1 MASKGMI
8 GGALGSKQNKGIVRS
23 WYDPMGIYPTSN
35 KLFGENDGPDYSA
48 EEAAQA
54 AAMADQKA
62 ATGEF
67 INRGPAVYGVG
78 DEYMTEDLGPSE
90 MQGITSDPRY
100 REMELSALRDLE
112 NQSRDGFSATDRAAM
127 ARTEMEANRA
137 NRGRQGAIMQ
147 NMQARGMGG
156 SGMDLVAQMS
166 SAQDANDMEA
176 LRSLEREGQAQELRQ
191 GATARM
197 GSMATGLQGRD
208 FSQAAQKAQAAD
220 RVAAFNNQLAN
231 SANQTNWNRGN
242 SVADQNVG
250 ARANFSK
257 DIYNARQGQG
267 KLDYDYSVEG
277 QNRKMLANAEA
288 ERKAAGGGQL
298 AGSLVG
304 GVVGGYFGKSP
315 QAVQAG
321 AQVGGEAGSAGGASS
336 YRNQKYA
343 SDEACKENIRSE
355 HPLEIEAFLDSLSP
369 KSFDY
374 KDGEG
379 KKNAHGV
386 IAQDLEK
393 SNIGRG
399 IVVEDERGVKNIS
412 MPDAI
417 SALFEAVSLLNR
429 KTKGMS

>member
-1 MASKGMI
+1 MGLQKQYKGTART
-8 GGALGSKQNKGIVRS
+8 ALDPSGMPQISDPLGISDR
-23 WYDPMGIYPTSN
+23 
-35 KLFGENDGPDYSA
+35 LFGKQDKVDYSA
-48 EEAAQA
+48 DEAEQAQA
-54 AAMADQKA
+54 VADRRAAYDD
-62 ATGEF
+62 F
-67 INRGPAVYGVG
+67 IASGPAVYDVG
-78 DEYMTEDLGPSE
+78 GEYTTKDLGPSE
-90 MQGITSDPRY
+90 MQGITTDPRY

-166 SAQDANDMEA
+166 SSQDANDMEA
-176 LRSLEREGQAQELRQ
+176 LRSLEREGQAQQLRQ
-191 GATARM
+191 GATEKI
-197 GSMATGLQGRD
+197 GGLASRYQDRD
-208 FSQAAQKAQAAD
+208 FAQAAQKAQAAD
-220 RVAAFNNQLAN
+220 RVRLFNTQLAN
-231 SANQTNWNRGN
+231 STGATNWERARG
-242 SVADQNVG
+242 VADKNITANDGFKKDAFG
-250 ARANFSK
+250 ARLDRSEFNHDYASS
-257 DIYNARQGQG
+257 RQQ
-267 KLDYDYSVEG
+267 
-277 QNRKMLANAEA
+277 RKMLEDAQAE
-288 ERKAAGGGQL
+288 KKAGGVGQM
-298 AGSLVG
+298 AGGLVG
-304 GVVGGYFGKSP
+304 GVVGGIYGGP
-315 QAVQAG
+315 GGAQAG
-321 AQVGGEAGSAGGASS
+321 AQGGSIVGQSAGADN
-336 YRNQKYA
+336 YRNQRYR
-343 SDEACKENIRSE
+343 SDEACKENIRNE

-379 KKNAHGV
+379 KKNSHGV

>member
-1 MASKGMI
+1 MGLPKQYKGTART
-8 GGALGSKQNKGIVRS
+8 ALDPSGMPQISDPLGISDRLLGKQDKV
-23 WYDPMGIYPTSN
+23 
-35 KLFGENDGPDYSA
+35 DYSA
-48 EEAAQA
+48 DEATQA
-54 AAMADQKA
+54 AAMAEQKA

-78 DEYMTEDLGPSE
+78 EKYTSQDLGPSE
-90 MQGITSDPRY
+90 MHGITSDPRY

-176 LRSLEREGQAQELRQ
+176 LRSLEREGQAQQLRQ
-191 GATARM
+191 GATSRM

-220 RVAAFNNQLAN
+220 RVTAFNNQLAN
-231 SANQTNWNRGN
+231 SANQANWNRGN
-242 SVADQNVG
+242 DVSDKNIG
-250 ARANFSK
+250 ARAGFNK

-267 KLDYDYSVEG
+267 QLDYDYSAEG

-304 GVVGGYFGKSP
+304 GVAGGFFGKSP
-315 QAVQAG
+315 EAAQAG
-321 AQVGGEAGSAGGASS
+321 AQIGGQAGSQGGASA
-336 YRNQKYA
+336 YRNQRYA
-343 SDEACKENIRSE
+343 SDENCKENIRTE
-355 HPLEIEAFLDSLSP
+355 HPMEIEAFLDSLSP
-369 KSFDY
+369 KSFNY
-374 KDGEG
+374 KGEGEG
-379 KKNAHGV
+379 KHGV

-399 IVVEDERGVKNIS
+399 VVVAGDDGMKNIS

-417 SALFEAVSLLNR
+417 SALLESVAHLNR
-429 KTKGMS
+429 KMKG

>member
-1 MASKGMI
+1 MAKYSIPKSWKGTARSAWDPAGADPLGI
-8 GGALGSKQNKGIVRS
+8 NDKIFGGQ
-23 WYDPMGIYPTSN
+23 
-35 KLFGENDGPDYSA
+35 DGPDYSE

-67 INRGPAVYGVG
+67 IASGPARYDVG
-78 DEYMTEDLGPSE
+78 GEYTTEDLGPSE
-90 MQGITSDPRY
+90 MQGITTDPRY

-176 LRSLEREGQAQELRQ
+176 LRSLEREGQAQQLRQ

-220 RVAAFNNQLAN
+220 RVRSFNTQLAN
-231 SANQTNWNRGN
+231 STGATNWERANN
-242 SVADQNVG
+242 VADKNVG

-257 DIYNARQGQG
+257 DVYNARQGQG
-267 KLDYDYSVEG
+267 QLDYDYSAEG

-288 ERKAAGGGQL
+288 ERKAAGIMGAAGGI
-298 AGSLVG
+298 VG
-304 GVVGGYFGKSP
+304 GVVGGIYGGP
-315 QAVQAG
+315 QGAQAG
-321 AQVGGEAGSAGGASS
+321 ATVGGQGGSMAGASN
-336 YRNQKYA
+336 YRNQRYR
-343 SDEACKENIRSE
+343 SDEACKENIRNE

-399 IVVEDERGVKNIS
+399 VVVEGDDGMKNIS

-417 SALFEAVSLLNR
+417 SALFEAVSHLNR
-429 KTKGMS
+429 KMKG